1 MLGKSV
7 LVDRLTKDWRGDR
20 PDPEDAWRLLKRF
33 DPGKPKELDLQ
44 RVAQRIASG
53 YVPDEL
59 CDPGQRVL
67 VVSTVHRAKGLE
79 FDRVIIADPW
89 RHDPGN
95 EAAAEEARVLFV
107 ALTRSRR
114 DYLRVPS
121 PNISMMTT
129 RPATGDR
136 WVLRGP
142 KAWMTFGFEVRGNDG
157 HRLDPAGRFV
167 VEDADPVS
175 VQARLRDIVRAG
187 DPLTLERHRV
197 AVDGGATRIFYR
209 IQHSCGM
216 VGITSE
222 EFGALMY
229 RLLRRGAGSV
239 SFPHG
244 SKGYESRGSTLSPGP
259 RRRPSGR
266 ASGHRGPG
274 CEFGCPAWA
283 SSSGGTGPM
292 KFTEEY
298 DFRAALVALLE
309 QDLVGPVDRGRGDRR
324 RADHSATRQGSCSR
338 RTPDT

>member
-1 MLGKSV
+1 MTGLIP
-7 LVDRLTKDWRGDR
+7 RT
-20 PDPEDAWRLLKRF
+20 AWRLLKRF

-239 SFPHG
+239 SFPARIEG
-244 SKGYESRGSTLSPGP
+244 VRVEGVDTVAGTEAASLGAGLG
-259 RRRPSGR
+259 
-266 ASGHRGPG
+266 ASGTWLRVRL
-274 CEFGCPAWA
+274 
-283 SSSGGTGPM
+283 SGLG
-292 KFTEEY
+292 KFVWGE
-298 DFRAALVALLE
+298 RAL
-309 QDLVGPVDRGRGDRR
+309 
-324 RADHSATRQGSCSR
+324 
-338 RTPDT
+338 